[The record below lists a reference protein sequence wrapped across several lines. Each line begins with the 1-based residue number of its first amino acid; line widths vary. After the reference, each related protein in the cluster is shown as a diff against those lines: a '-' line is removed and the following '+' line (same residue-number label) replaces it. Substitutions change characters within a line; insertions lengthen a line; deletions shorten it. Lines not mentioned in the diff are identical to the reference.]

1 MNSTQKN
8 KNLVYDVG
16 MHHGQDT
23 AYYLKRGYNVVGFE
37 ANPDNAA
44 ICRRRFSEAI
54 DSGQLI
60 IVEGAISEKVSNNG
74 SGGAKIKFF
83 RNKDHS
89 FWGSSAE
96 DWAYRNEVMGT
107 SNEIIEVSAVDL
119 RKCFEQYGIP
129 FYLKADI
136 VGSEIICLRAL
147 LAFENKPDYLSIRS
161 EKVIFSKLEEEL
173 ELFEKLGYD
182 RFQAVQQ
189 DLTDFQF
196 EFLSTRGEKIVH
208 NFEEGASGV
217 FGADLRGKWKN
228 KERILKDYRK
238 IFALYWLFGDY
249 SYLIQTQRGKSF
261 IAQLERIARR
271 PLPGWYDT
279 HAKHASVK

>member
-1 MNSTQKN
+1 MKSTQKH
-8 KNLVYDVG
+8 KNLIYDVG

-23 AYYLKRGYNVVGFE
+23 DYYLKRGFDVVGFE

-44 ICRRRFSEAI
+44 ICRKRFAAAI
-54 DSGQLI
+54 DSGQLT
-60 IVEGAISEKVSNNG
+60 IVEGAISEKFSNNG
-74 SGGAKIKFF
+74 SGGKIKFF
-83 RNKDHS
+83 RNKDTS

-107 SNEIIEVSAVDL
+107 SNEIIEVNAVDL
-119 RKCFEQYGIP
+119 RESFEKFGIP

-136 VGSEIICLRAL
+136 VGSETICLRAL
-147 LAFENKPDYLSIRS
+147 LGFENKPDYLSIRS
-161 EKVIFSKLEEEL
+161 EKVIFGKLEDEF

-196 EFLSTRGEKIVH
+196 EFVSANGEKIVH
-208 NFEEGASGV
+208 TFEEGASGI
-217 FGADLRGKWKN
+217 FGEDLRGKWKN
-228 KERILKDYRK
+228 KERVLKDYRK
-238 IFALYWLFGDY
+238 IFTLYWLFGDY
-249 SYLIQTQRGKSF
+249 SYLIQTARGKKL
-261 IAQLERIARR
+261 IAQLERLARR

-279 HAKHASVK
+279 HAKHSSVK

>member
-1 MNSTQKN
+1 
-8 KNLVYDVG
+8 

-23 AYYLKRGYNVVGFE
+23 DYYLKRGFDVIGFE

-44 ICRRRFSEAI
+44 ICRKRFASAI
-54 DSGQLI
+54 DSGQLT
-60 IVEGAISEKVSNNG
+60 IVEGAISEKISNNG
-74 SGGAKIKFF
+74 NGGKIKFF
-83 RNKDHS
+83 RNKDTS

-107 SNEIIEVSAVDL
+107 SNEIIEVNAVDL
-119 RKCFEQYGIP
+119 RESFEKYGIP

-136 VGSEIICLRAL
+136 VGSETICLRAL
-147 LAFENKPDYLSIRS
+147 LDFENKPDYLSIRS
-161 EKVIFSKLEEEL
+161 EKVIFGKLEDEF

-196 EFLSTRGEKIVH
+196 EFAAANGEKITH
-208 NFEEGASGV
+208 TFEEGASGI
-217 FGADLRGKWKN
+217 FGEDLRGKWKN
-228 KERILKDYRK
+228 KEQVLKDYRK
-238 IFALYWLFGDY
+238 IFTLYWLFGDY
-249 SYLIQTQRGKSF
+249 SYLIQTERGKKL
-261 IAQLERIARR
+261 IAQLERLARR

-279 HAKHASVK
+279 HAKHSSVK